1 MGGARAG
8 EKYFAPTLV
17 VLLIGMGG
25 DCVTANGWRTDGRKI
40 FRPYIRGAAAC
51 GGRATT
57 MCGRLRINGARAG
70 CLKCAAQEV
79 DFGNRIGYS
88 GTTYMK

>member
-25 DCVTANGWRTDGRKI
+25 DCVTANGWRTDGLKL
-40 FRPYIRGAAAC
+40 FRPHIHGALLHWA
-51 GGRATT
+51 GATIWDVA
-57 MCGRLRINGARAG
+57 MFVGWVKGHH
-70 CLKCAAQEV
+70 
-79 DFGNRIGYS
+79 
-88 GTTYMK
+88 